1 MLKDISMRTITL
13 FIALTLC
20 VNFGL
25 QAQIEAVIGTGTTT
39 NTSTGYPAP
48 YGNYYYGARHQ
59 MLISAAEIL
68 AAGGIPG
75 NILSLGFDV
84 ASANGSPL
92 HDFEMKIGTTAA
104 TTISSWESG
113 LTTVFSSLSYTETA
127 GWNMHPFI
135 QPFFWDGV
143 SNLIIETCFNN
154 NGYTSNAYTYYSSTS
169 YQSTIV
175 YRSDNSGVCANTSV
189 SSGYSVR
196 PNIKITFS
204 PNQGVDAG
212 ISDIVGLNS
221 PAMTGLNNVRG
232 LLRNYGQDTISSV
245 NLGWSVNG
253 VNQTPQV
260 WNGSL
265 ASQQAD
271 TVLFGSFNFPS
282 GTNNLT
288 VWTFLPNNTVDSN
301 TFNDSASSSV
311 YFCNLYGG
319 TYTVGGSGADFPDIT
334 TAVND
339 IASCGVHSPV
349 ILNINAGTYNEQ
361 ISVPEIP
368 GSSSVNTL
376 TFQSASGNADDVT
389 LTFTAGY
396 SNNWTVNLNGA
407 DYIRLQNLTLEGSG
421 TYYSR
426 VIVLENGANYNVI
439 NGCKI
444 ISNLQAR
451 TSSYS
456 AGIYDASGLDEYN
469 AFINNEIENG
479 YYGIYMYGTSTSL
492 LQAGNIV
499 ESNTLSG
506 FHYNGIYGYYLQAP
520 VINHNQLENHSASG
534 TAYGLSCIYCQNGQ
548 EVIGNRVNL
557 LGTSTQYGLYIYYC
571 TGTDSTMGLVAN
583 NMVSIT
589 GSNTSANFG
598 LYSYYS
604 HYQRYYHN
612 SVNIATGSTSAYAS
626 YFYYGSNS
634 HSLNNIFSNMVGGTA
649 VHHYGSSLS
658 LADYNNYLGSGT
670 NLAYWGTMLS
680 DLPALQAV
688 SGQDLHSVSVF
699 PAFLMPDALYPR
711 STAMDNLGNPLPE
724 ITEDIDGNIRSLTTP
739 DIGCVEFT
747 PSQIGALI
755 DLSTNHINLDTL
767 MATRVIQDSLLVY
780 NNGSDSLHITGFNA
794 SEPGFIPPA
803 LPFSVRPYDSAWMH
817 FSYEVTGTGQVDA
830 IIQLPNNDED
840 TLFTV
845 SVFVFPKPLLTSQPS
860 PLNIVMQGCDD
871 SLQVGLSIQNSY
883 LDSLS
888 IDIWSQELYSDAHL
902 QILAYNLGTST
913 YREYPYTISALDQF
927 FTNYSLSETKTTSVD
942 ALREVL
948 ENKDVMLITEPS
960 SASTSVFTNLAPA
973 MQEFVE
979 RGGRII
985 FCGTS
990 NANCIFN
997 TGLFSG
1003 SYVSTTS
1010 IPLSLSDPDHP
1021 FTDGLPATFS
1031 GPGNNYVYN
1040 FTDSNLVK
1048 LVDAQN
1054 GMISV
1059 YRRYGAGLVA
1069 YLGFDF
1075 YYVNTDA
1082 ARLLANLVSKPYAT
1096 YGAMS
1101 AGQLTL
1107 PVSGT
1112 GNIQVDFNG
1121 SGTISGLYPGKIF
1134 IASPEI
1140 GWYDTLDYSFELIGS
1155 PLMVLTDDTLRCQPT
1170 IQGASSINEF
1180 KVYNPGCDTLF
1191 ITALNSSDSAFVP
1204 LQPGLQVLPFDSNI
1218 LYIAFEPVMGGLNQ
1232 ANLLIENNHL
1242 NRTMV
1247 VEGMGLSIPH
1257 LDFSTDTVSALFH
1270 QCHDTL
1276 YESVYIL
1283 NNGMG
1288 MLEYQFEPSSGT
1300 IYDSTSSQYFSLTGQ
1315 QITHTFFDLPLSV
1328 DTLKLVF
1335 TINGDYDGSSE
1346 YVDIYIDGTYVDRI
1360 NGGVTNTDITS
1371 TFTFTGQQVNDWL
1384 VDGLLQVN
1392 MNNSG
1397 SVNSGYGTNLNQAQ
1411 LLLIDLPLF
1420 ELNPMAGSIAPLDSA
1435 QLQVMF
1441 KSGQI
1446 MNGNYLRKAKVHSN
1460 DPSDPTDTLWLSVT
1474 IDNPVLL
1481 AVDSTTLDFG
1491 SVSRDISE
1499 NRTIEVYNQ
1508 GSDLLTVYLNT
1519 SDSVFTILIDS
1530 VILPPCGSE
1539 FIDVIFTP
1547 DSVGGFSENLFLTS
1561 AGGNIQ
1567 IPLNGIGLGRPEIV
1581 VDPLQFNI
1589 QLIDTAN
1596 FVDTLVITNAGDD
1609 TLHCTLSDENSKA
1622 LILLELNKFK
1632 IPNCSNLKGDR
1643 ADDYIKYLE
1652 NEAAVKSDALWLS
1665 TSLNSLSIPPGNTAT
1680 VLLLFTG
1687 SQMSVGFNAANLLI
1701 QSNDPVN
1708 PQLVIPVSAER
1719 AFKNF
1724 TTYDNNNN
1732 ALQDIPDND
1741 MDVYLCRGSS
1751 LVPIEFNI
1759 FVEDTAF
1766 TNGQLS
1772 IYNYDIDETSGEID
1786 DVYLNGHYLGSL
1798 TGANN
1803 QWSTSVFTFPGAYLN
1818 PGPSGKNVVRI
1829 EVDVTNAGWCTT
1841 IDWGQIVTDN
1851 TPSGAAFIRYATPNQ
1866 NIYLPGENIQVSNE
1880 IDALS
1885 GAMAVR
1891 VETNLL
1897 DSNQVNVDGISR
1909 NLNISGT
1916 NDEPFTESLSF
1927 PSGSY
1932 FGKYYVQVIV
1942 YDAITYVQQ
1951 DIRYV
1956 EIERGLPAIGLG
1968 LQGGE
1973 VCPEDTVI
1981 VSVTAQN
1988 LDQVA
1993 AFMLNLDY
2001 ADSLATYLGYQNL
2014 NPALAGGIVNVNSG
2028 NNQLLFEYQA
2038 PSSVSMVNG
2047 LLVEL
2052 TFRLAKGNSAI
2063 AFDFGMPNPTR
2074 FVHESGYVF
2083 HLADSSISDSLLTF
2097 PGAIITQHPT
2107 DLSVLVDGLA
2117 VFTITAERAD
2127 QYIWERSVDNG
2138 LTYQAITDTSILHL
2152 GSTLM
2157 IPTTPAGM
2165 DGHRFRCAVVD
2176 SCGDTLISQSALLSV
2191 VYGSGLNIKV
2201 FLQAVWQSGK
2211 GSMRTTLKDL
2221 PDFPLTQ
2228 PYNEAPWYY
2237 AGNETI
2243 DSTTQDMVDWVLVE
2257 LRSTPDTIIERK
2269 VGILLADGSVVA
2281 PDMTSA
2287 LQFVHTGNYYLTVR
2301 HRNHLSVMSA
2311 DPVSIPYLG
2320 THDFTD
2326 TTIAQPYGGVGS
2338 GVIELESGVFGM
2350 ILGDI
2355 QQDGNLKYSGA
2366 LNDRAPIL
2374 TRILNVVGG
2383 TSITSTTTGYYR
2395 EDLNMDGVLKYS
2407 GQNNDQAR
2415 IIMNIVSLKGSTSI
2429 TSIFIGPVPVGV
2441 MAP

>member
-25 QAQIEAVIGTGTTT
+25 QAQIEAVIGTGTST

-59 MLISAAEIL
+59 MLITAAEIL

-84 ASANGSPL
+84 ASANGVPL
-92 HDFEMKIGTTAA
+92 HDFEMKIGTTTANN
-104 TTISSWESG
+104 ISTWESG

-127 GWNMHPFI
+127 GWNMHPFS

-154 NGYTSNAYTYYSSTS
+154 NGYTSNAFTYYSNTSFVSTL
-169 YQSTIV
+169 V
-175 YRSDNSGVCANTSV
+175 YRTDNSGVCTSTSI
-189 SSGYSVR
+189 SSSHSVR
-196 PNIKITFS
+196 PNMKITFA

-221 PAMTGLNNVRG
+221 PAMSGLNNVRG
-232 LLRNYGQDTISSV
+232 LMRNYGQDTITSV

-253 VNQTPQV
+253 VSQTPQV

-339 IASCGVHSPV
+339 IASCGIYSPV
-349 ILNINAGTYNEQ
+349 ILNINPGTYNEQ
-361 ISVPEIP
+361 VSVPEIP
-368 GSSSVNTL
+368 GSSSVNTFTL
-376 TFQSASGNADDVT
+376 QSASGNAADVII
-389 LTFTAGY
+389 TFNYTG
-396 SNNWTVNLNGA
+396 SNYTFRFDGA
-407 DYIRLQNLTLEGSG
+407 DYVRLQNLTLEASG

-426 VIVLENGANYNVI
+426 VVVLENGANHNVI

-444 ISNLQAR
+444 ISNPQAR
-451 TSSYS
+451 TSFYS

-469 AFINNEIENG
+469 TFTNNEIENG
-479 YYGIYMYGTSTSL
+479 YYGIHLYGTSTSL

-499 ESNTLSG
+499 ENNTLSG
-506 FHYNGIYGYYLQAP
+506 FQYSGVYGYYLQAP
-520 VINHNQLENHSASG
+520 VFNHNQLENHPASG
-534 TAYGLSCIYCQNGQ
+534 TSYGLSCIYSQHGQ

-571 TGTDSTMGLVAN
+571 TATDSTMGLVAN

-589 GSNTSANFG
+589 GNNTSANFG

-634 HSLNNIFSNMVGGTA
+634 HSVNNLFSNTVGGTA

-658 LADYNNYLGSGT
+658 VADYNNYLSSGS
-670 NLAYWGTMLS
+670 NLAYWGTMLT

-724 ITEDIDGNIRSLTTP
+724 VTEDMDGNIRSLTTP
-739 DIGCVEFT
+739 DIGCVEFSPLQT
-747 PSQIGALI
+747 GAMI
-755 DLSTNHINLDTL
+755 DLSTALINLDTL
-767 MATRVIQDSLLVY
+767 MATRIITDSLLVY

-803 LPFSVRPYDSAWMH
+803 LPFSVRPYDSAWMY

-830 IIQLPNNDED
+830 VIQLPNNDED

-845 SVFVFPKPLLTSQPS
+845 SVFVFPKPVLSSQPS
-860 PLNIVMQGCDD
+860 PLNVSMQGCDD
-871 SLQVGLSIQNSY
+871 SLQVSLSIQNTY
-883 LDSLS
+883 MDSLKVN
-888 IDIWSQELYSDAHL
+888 IWSQELSSDAHL

-913 YREYPYTISALDQF
+913 YREYPNTLSALNQF

-942 ALREVL
+942 ALRKAL

-973 MQEFVE
+973 MQEFAE

-990 NANCIFN
+990 NVNCIFN
-997 TGLFSG
+997 TGLLSG
-1003 SYVSTTS
+1003 SYATS
-1010 IPLSLSDPDHP
+1010 NSNPLTVINPGHP
-1021 FTDGLPATFS
+1021 FTEDIPTSFS
-1031 GPGNNYVYN
+1031 GPVNTYSCY
-1040 FTDSNLVK
+1040 FTNADLIR

-1054 GMISV
+1054 GMVSV
-1059 YRRYGAGLVA
+1059 YRHYGAGLVA
-1069 YLGFDF
+1069 YVGFDF
-1075 YYVNTDA
+1075 SYINDDA
-1082 ARLLANLVSKPYAT
+1082 ARLLANLVSKPYAA
-1096 YGAMS
+1096 YGGMS
-1101 AGQLTL
+1101 AGQLML
-1107 PVSGT
+1107 PVSAT
-1112 GNIQVDFNG
+1112 GSIQIDFKGN
-1121 SGTISGLYPGKIF
+1121 GTISGLYPGKIF
-1134 IASPEI
+1134 LAAPEI
-1140 GWYDTLDYSFELIGS
+1140 GWYDTLDYSFELIGN
-1155 PLMVLTDDTLRCQPT
+1155 PAMVLTEDTLRCQPT

-1180 KVYNPGCDTLF
+1180 KVYNTGCDTLF
-1191 ITALNSSDSAFVP
+1191 ITAFNSSDSAFVP

-1242 NRTMV
+1242 NSTMV

-1257 LDFSTDTVSALFH
+1257 LDFSADTVSALFH

-1276 YESVYIL
+1276 NESVYIV
-1283 NNGMG
+1283 NSGMG
-1288 MLEYQFEPSSGT
+1288 ILEYQFEPSSGT
-1300 IYDSTSSQYFSLTGQ
+1300 IYDSTSTQYFSFTGQ
-1315 QITHTFFDLPLSV
+1315 QMTHTFFDLPLTV

-1335 TINGDYDGSSE
+1335 TINGDYDGGTE
-1346 YVDIYIDGTYVDRI
+1346 YVDLYIDGTYVGRI
-1360 NGGVTNTDITS
+1360 NGGATNTDITS
-1371 TFTFTGQQVNDWL
+1371 TFSFTGQQVNDWL
-1384 VDGLLQVN
+1384 VDGILQVD

-1397 SVNSGYGTNLNQAQ
+1397 AVNTGYGTNLNQAQ
-1411 LLLIDLPLF
+1411 LLLKDLPLF
-1420 ELNPMAGSIAPLDSA
+1420 ELNPMAASIAPLDS
-1435 QLQVMF
+1435 LPLNIMF
-1441 KSGQI
+1441 TSGAI
-1446 MNGNYLRKAKVHSN
+1446 PNGTYLRKAKVNSN
-1460 DPSDPTDTLWLSVT
+1460 DPSDPMDTLWLKVT

-1481 AVDSTTLDFG
+1481 AVDSNALDFG
-1491 SVSRDISE
+1491 AVSRDVME
-1499 NRTIEVYNQ
+1499 FRTLEVFNH
-1508 GSDLLTVYLNT
+1508 GSDVLSVYLHT
-1519 SDSVFTILIDS
+1519 SDSVFTTMVDS
-1530 VILPPCGSE
+1530 LLLPPCGSAQVE
-1539 FIDVIFTP
+1539 MVFTP
-1547 DSVGGFSENLFLTS
+1547 DSVGSFSEYLFLTS

-1567 IPLNGIGLGRPEIV
+1567 IPLSGIGMGRPEIV
-1581 VDPLQFNI
+1581 VNPMQFNI
-1589 QLIDTAN
+1589 KLIDTAN
-1596 FVDTLVITNAGDD
+1596 YADTLVITNTGDD
-1609 TLHCTLSDENSKA
+1609 TLHCNLSNQKSKA
-1622 LILLELNKFK
+1622 LVLFALNKA
-1632 IPNCSNLKGDR
+1632 NLSSCSNLKGDK

-1652 NEAAVKSDALWLS
+1652 NEAAIKSDALWLN
-1665 TSLNSLSIPPGNTAT
+1665 TSLSSLSIPPGYTAT
-1680 VLLLFTG
+1680 VLLYFTG
-1687 SQMSVGFNAANLLI
+1687 SQMTVGFNAANLLI

-1708 PQLVIPVSAER
+1708 PQLIIPVSAER

-1732 ALQDIPDND
+1732 ALQDIPDGD
-1741 MDVYLCRGSS
+1741 MDVYLCRNDGV
-1751 LVPIEFNI
+1751 VPIEFNI

-1786 DVYLNGHYLGSL
+1786 HVYLNGNFLGSL

-1818 PGPSGKNVVRI
+1818 PGPNGKNVVRI
-1829 EVDVTNAGWCTT
+1829 EVDVTQTGWCTT

-1851 TPSGAAFIRYATPNQ
+1851 TPSGSAFIRYATPNQ

-1885 GAMAVR
+1885 GTMAVR

-1909 NLNISGT
+1909 NLNISGS

-1956 EIERGLPAIGLG
+1956 EIERGLPPIGLG

-1973 VCPEDTVI
+1973 VCPDDTVI

-1993 AFMLNLDY
+1993 AFMLNLHY

-2014 NPALAGGIVNVNSG
+2014 NPALAGGTVTVSSG
-2028 NNQLLFEYQA
+2028 NKHLFFDYQA
-2038 PSSVSMVNG
+2038 PGSISMVNG

-2063 AFDFGMPNPTR
+2063 AFDFGTPNPTR
-2074 FVHESGYVF
+2074 FIHQSGYVF

-2107 DLSVLVDGLA
+2107 DLNVLVDGLS

-2138 LTYQAITDTSILHL
+2138 LTYQAITDTSVLHL

-2157 IPTTPAGM
+2157 IPSTPATM

-2191 VYGSGLNIKV
+2191 VYGSGANIKV
-2201 FLQAVWQSGK
+2201 FLQAAWQSGK

-2243 DSTTQDMVDWVLVE
+2243 DSATQNMVDWVLVE

-2269 VGILLADGSVVA
+2269 AGILLADGSIVA
-2281 PDMTSA
+2281 PNMTSA
-2287 LQFVHTGNYYLTVR
+2287 LQFMHTGNYYLTIR
-2301 HRNHLSVMSA
+2301 HHNHLSVMSA

-2326 TTIAQPYGGVGS
+2326 TNFAQPYGGVGS

-2415 IIMNIVSLKGSTSI
+2415 IILNIISLKGSTSI

>member
-1 MLKDISMRTITL
+1 
-13 FIALTLC
+13 
-20 VNFGL
+20 V
-25 QAQIEAVIGTGTTT
+25 
-39 NTSTGYPAP
+39 
-48 YGNYYYGARHQ
+48 
-59 MLISAAEIL
+59 
-68 AAGGIPG
+68 
-75 NILSLGFDV
+75 
-84 ASANGSPL
+84 
-92 HDFEMKIGTTAA
+92 
-104 TTISSWESG
+104 
-113 LTTVFSSLSYTETA
+113 
-127 GWNMHPFI
+127 
-135 QPFFWDGV
+135 
-143 SNLIIETCFNN
+143 
-154 NGYTSNAYTYYSSTS
+154 
-169 YQSTIV
+169 
-175 YRSDNSGVCANTSV
+175 
-189 SSGYSVR
+189 
-196 PNIKITFS
+196 
-204 PNQGVDAG
+204 
-212 ISDIVGLNS
+212 
-221 PAMTGLNNVRG
+221 
-232 LLRNYGQDTISSV
+232 
-245 NLGWSVNG
+245 
-253 VNQTPQV
+253 
-260 WNGSL
+260 
-265 ASQQAD
+265 
-271 TVLFGSFNFPS
+271 
-282 GTNNLT
+282 NNL
-288 VWTFLPNNTVDSN
+288 F
-301 TFNDSASSSV
+301 
-311 YFCNLYGG
+311 
-319 TYTVGGSGADFPDIT
+319 
-334 TAVND
+334 
-339 IASCGVHSPV
+339 
-349 ILNINAGTYNEQ
+349 
-361 ISVPEIP
+361 
-368 GSSSVNTL
+368 
-376 TFQSASGNADDVT
+376 
-389 LTFTAGY
+389 
-396 SNNWTVNLNGA
+396 SNN
-407 DYIRLQNLTLEGSG
+407 
-421 TYYSR
+421 
-426 VIVLENGANYNVI
+426 
-439 NGCKI
+439 
-444 ISNLQAR
+444 
-451 TSSYS
+451 
-456 AGIYDASGLDEYN
+456 
-469 AFINNEIENG
+469 
-479 YYGIYMYGTSTSL
+479 
-492 LQAGNIV
+492 
-499 ESNTLSG
+499 
-506 FHYNGIYGYYLQAP
+506 
-520 VINHNQLENHSASG
+520 
-534 TAYGLSCIYCQNGQ
+534 
-548 EVIGNRVNL
+548 
-557 LGTSTQYGLYIYYC
+557 
-571 TGTDSTMGLVAN
+571 
-583 NMVSIT
+583 
-589 GSNTSANFG
+589 
-598 LYSYYS
+598 
-604 HYQRYYHN
+604 
-612 SVNIATGSTSAYAS
+612 
-626 YFYYGSNS
+626 
-634 HSLNNIFSNMVGGTA
+634 VGGTA
-649 VHHYGSSLS
+649 IYHYGSSLS
-658 LADYNNYLGSGT
+658 LADYNNYFTSGSILG
-670 NLAYWGTMLS
+670 YWGTSAASLS
-680 DLPALQAV
+680 ALQAAT
-688 SGQDLHSVSVF
+688 GQDPHSVSVF
-699 PAFLMPDALYPR
+699 PAFLLPNALYPR
-711 STAMDNLGNPLPE
+711 SAAMDNLGTPL
-724 ITEDIDGNIRSLTTP
+724 TDVSEDIDGNIRSLTTP

-747 PSQIGALI
+747 PAQVGALI
-755 DLSTNHINLDTL
+755 DLSASHIDLDTL
-767 MATRVIQDSLLVY
+767 MVTRVIQDSLLVY

-803 LPFSVRPYDSAWMH
+803 LPFSVRPYDSAWMV
-817 FSYEVTGTGQVDA
+817 FSYEVTGTGQVNA

-840 TLFTV
+840 TLITV
-845 SVFVFPKPLLTSQPS
+845 AVFVFPKPLLTSQPS

-871 SLQVGLSIQNSY
+871 SLQVSLSIQNTY
-883 LDSLS
+883 LDSLRVN
-888 IDIWSQELYSDAHL
+888 IWSQELHSDAHL
-902 QILAYNLGTST
+902 QILAYNLGTSI
-913 YREYPYTISALDQF
+913 YREYPNTLSALNQY

-942 ALREVL
+942 ALREAL
-948 ENKDVMLITEPS
+948 KNKDVLLITEPS
-960 SASTSVFTNLAPA
+960 SASSSVFTNLAPA
-973 MQEFVE
+973 MQEFAD

-990 NANCIFN
+990 NVNCIFN
-997 TGLFSG
+997 TGLLSG
-1003 SYVSTTS
+1003 SYASANS
-1010 IPLSLSDPDHP
+1010 NPLTLIDSAHP
-1021 FTDGLPATFS
+1021 FTDSLPTSFA
-1031 GPGNNYVYN
+1031 GPVYTYACH
-1040 FTDSNLVK
+1040 FTNADLVR

-1054 GMISV
+1054 GMVSA
-1059 YRRYGAGLVA
+1059 YRQYGAGLVA
-1069 YLGFDF
+1069 YVGFDF
-1075 YYVNTDA
+1075 SYINDDA

-1096 YGAMS
+1096 YGTMS
-1101 AGQLTL
+1101 AGQLML

-1112 GNIQVDFNG
+1112 GNIQLDFSG
-1121 SGTISGLYPGKIF
+1121 SGTISGHYPGKIF
-1134 IASPEI
+1134 VASPQI

-1155 PLMVLTDDTLRCQPT
+1155 PLMVLADDTLRCQPT

-1242 NRTMV
+1242 NKLMV

-1276 YESVYIL
+1276 YESVYIV

-1288 MLEYQFEPSSGT
+1288 ILEYQFEPSSGT
-1300 IYDSTSSQYFSLTGQ
+1300 IYDSTSTQYFSLTGQ

-1360 NGGVTNTDITS
+1360 NGGATNTDITS

-1397 SVNSGYGTNLNQAQ
+1397 NVNSGYGTNLNQAQ

-1420 ELNPMAGSIAPLDSA
+1420 ELNPMAASIAPLDSL
-1435 QLQVMF
+1435 QLNILF
-1441 KSGQI
+1441 TSGAI
-1446 MNGNYLRKAKVHSN
+1446 PNGTYLRKAKAHSN
-1460 DPSDPTDTLWLSVT
+1460 DPSDPTDTLWLNVT

-1481 AVDSTTLDFG
+1481 AVDSTSLDFG
-1491 SVSRDISE
+1491 ATQRDIPE
-1499 NRTIEVYNQ
+1499 LRTIQVYNH
-1508 GSDLLTVYLNT
+1508 GSDSLSVYLNT
-1519 SDSVFTILIDS
+1519 SDSAFITMVDS
-1530 VILPPCGSE
+1530 LLLPSCGSALVDII
-1539 FIDVIFTP
+1539 FIP

-1567 IPLNGIGLGRPEIV
+1567 IPLQGVGLGRPEIM
-1581 VDPLQFNI
+1581 VDPLFFNI
-1589 QLIDTAN
+1589 KVIDSSN
-1596 FVDTLVITNAGDD
+1596 LVDTLIISNIGDD
-1609 TLHCTLSDENSKA
+1609 TLYCALSDENTKA
-1622 LILLELNKFK
+1622 LILLELNKANM
-1632 IPNCSNLKGDR
+1632 PDCSNLKGDNP
-1643 ADDYIKYLE
+1643 DDYIKYLE
-1652 NEAAVKSDALWLS
+1652 QEAAVKSGAAWLS
-1665 TSLNSLSIPPGNTAT
+1665 ASEDSLIIPPGDTVT

-1687 SQMSVGFNAANLLI
+1687 SQMAVGFNAANLLI
-1701 QSNDPVN
+1701 HSNDPVN
-1708 PQLVIPVSAER
+1708 PQLILPVKAER

-1732 ALQDIPDND
+1732 ALQDIPDYD
-1741 MDVYLCRGSS
+1741 MDVYLCRSSS

-1772 IYNYDIDETSGEID
+1772 IYSYDIDETEGEID

-1803 QWSTSVFTFPGAYLN
+1803 QWSTTVFTFPGAYLN
-1818 PGPSGKNVVRI
+1818 PGPAGKNVIQI
-1829 EVDVTNAGWCTT
+1829 EVDVTNSGWCTT

-1851 TPSGAAFIRYATPNQ
+1851 TPSGSAFIRYVTPDQ
-1866 NIYLPGENIQVSNE
+1866 YLYLPGQNIQVSNE

-1885 GAMAVR
+1885 GSMAVK

-1897 DSNQVNVDGISR
+1897 DSNLINIDGISR
-1909 NLNISGT
+1909 TINIDGL
-1916 NDEPFTESLSF
+1916 NDEPFTENLSF
-1927 PSGSY
+1927 PWGSY
-1932 FGKYYVQVIV
+1932 LGKYYIQVIV
-1942 YDAITYVQQ
+1942 YDAITFVQQ
-1951 DIRYV
+1951 DIIYV
-1956 EIERGLPAIGLG
+1956 EIERGLPPIGLG

-1973 VCPEDTVI
+1973 VCPDDTVV

-1993 AFMLNLDY
+1993 AFMLNLNY

-2014 NPALAGGIVNVNSG
+2014 NPALAGGNVNVSTA
-2028 NNQLLFEYQA
+2028 NNHLLFQYLA
-2038 PSSVSMVNG
+2038 NPSVTMMNG

-2052 TFRLAKGNSAI
+2052 IFRVAQGRSAI
-2063 AFDFGMPNPTR
+2063 DFDFGSLDPTR

-2083 HLADSSISDSLLTF
+2083 HIADSSVSDSLLSI
-2097 PGAIITQHPT
+2097 PPAVINQHPG
-2107 DLSVLVDGLA
+2107 DLTVLVDGLS

-2127 QYIWERSVDNG
+2127 QYIWERSTDNG
-2138 LTYQAITDTSILHL
+2138 LTYQAITDTAIVHL

-2176 SCGDTLISQSALLSV
+2176 SCGDTLISQSALLNV

-2269 VGILLADGSVVA
+2269 AGILLSNGSVVA

-2287 LQFVHTGNYYLTVR
+2287 LQFIHTGNYYLTIR

-2326 TTIAQPYGGVGS
+2326 TTNAQPYGGVGS

-2415 IIMNIVSLKGSTSI
+2415 IIMNIVSLKGTTSI

-2441 MAP
+2441 VAP